1 MALKLPRFQAGRPLT
16 EEVTADKLNQLV
28 DAIRQCELNSG
39 VGYDVARGPGGTTLT
54 VKPGVMASAAPGA
67 TVILGM
73 TNSGMSH
80 TDATVVN
87 PGTSSYGMQCK
98 TPTGSY
104 TTAFVHGV
112 TFLVSELFNISTNP
126 ATVTTQIKP
135 LAYDLNSTD
144 FYEISASDTHRRVGL
159 LNNDIEG
166 FSYTENSLA
175 YASQCAA
182 ITSGNYVAASG
193 TTWFAIACNL
203 ATPYPL
209 GAGAFDTSFTGNL
222 YSTTVKA
229 GQTGVNCSGTTYY
242 SQGTCSG
249 RAVRFYHTFSS
260 LGTASG
266 NYTRDLGSSRVDP
279 GPALATG
286 TFTYK
291 RTFDASNVDASV
303 VRIRCWVRIG
313 QHDYN
318 QANLVSLSSIRFNGQ
333 SVAYTYFDSYGDT
346 NQKPEFIVYPI
357 EFDAPLVDGTNTI
370 EFNISNQNANAY
382 PSVSFEFATTTVT
395 ITSVSGVDTGSFSDL
410 TAAQQDLIGQ
420 GTPVKVK
427 VTGVDKIYT
436 YNGTGSKTSS
446 GSYTYLRDA

>member
-87 PGTSSYGMQCK
+87 PGTSSYGMECK

-112 TFLVSELFNISTNP
+112 TSGYSAVFNTANSQTSVAGTTKFITDGDT
-126 ATVTTQIKP
+126 ATGFGNYYS
-135 LAYDLNSTD
+135 LSL
-144 FYEISASDTHRRVGL
+144 SDIHRRIGL
-159 LNNDIEG
+159 TINNVEG
-166 FSYTENSLA
+166 FTSSGNSLA
-175 YASQCAA
+175 YASECAA
-182 ITSGNYVAASG
+182 ITSGNFYAMVVGTAYGVVCSSPNLIGAKLAATG
-193 TTWFAIACNL
+193 AKYDTT
-203 ATPYPL
+203 PP
-209 GAGAFDTSFTGNL
+209 
-222 YSTTVKA
+222 
-229 GQTGVNCSGTTYY
+229 GVSVICSGTTYY
-242 SQGTCSG
+242 RDSTCSG
-249 RAVRFYHTFSS
+249 TAITNSYSFTSN
-260 LGTASG
+260 GTADG
-266 NYTRDLGSSRVDP
+266 NYIRNLGDSDNTY
-279 GPALATG
+279 PAEAALPTG
-286 TFTYK
+286 TYTYK
-291 RTFDASNVDASV
+291 RTFDASNVDAAV

-313 QHDYN
+313 QHEYN
-318 QANLVSLSSIRFNGQ
+318 QASLVSLSSIRFNGQ
-333 SVAYTYFDSYGDT
+333 AVAYTYFDANGASGQT
-346 NQKPEFIVYPI
+346 PFFIVYPV
-357 EFDAPLVDGTNTI
+357 EFDAPLVDGANTI
-370 EFNISNQNANAY
+370 EFNISNQNTDAY

-395 ITSVSGVDTGSFSDL
+395 ITSVLGVDTGSFSDL

-427 VTGVDKIYT
+427 VTGVDKIYS